1 MRNSPPGHSN
11 RWAGVTRLSAV
22 PKLVDHAQRR
32 AELLAAACRVVRLR
46 GIEGTTTRAIA
57 DEAGC
62 SLSVLAHFLGGKDDI
77 LVAAQQAVSD
87 RLVERAV
94 RTGGDRVG
102 LDALGAVLY
111 AVLPLDEER
120 AADAQV
126 STAFAGA
133 ALSHPRLAEGRRAA
147 HQSIRDHL
155 RVRLREARER
165 GELRPGVSDEDAI
178 DEFIVLVEGSTLL
191 TLVEGR
197 GEGLARLAA
206 AFLDHL
212 RHPAPVGS

>member
-1 MRNSPPGHSN
+1 M
-11 RWAGVTRLSAV
+11 LSAV
-22 PKLVDHAQRR
+22 PKLVDHGQRR

-62 SLSVLAHFLGGKDDI
+62 SLSVLAHFLGGKEDI
-77 LVAAQQAVSD
+77 LVAAQQRVSD

-102 LDALGAVLY
+102 LDALGAVLH

-120 AADAQV
+120 AADAHV

-133 ALSHPRLAEGRRAA
+133 ALSHPRLAEARRAA
-147 HQSIRDHL
+147 HRRIREHL
-155 RVRLREARER
+155 EARLREAREL
-165 GELRPGVSDEDAI
+165 GELRPGVSDEEAI
-178 DEFIVLVEGSTLL
+178 DDFFVLVEGSTLL
-191 TLVEGR
+191 SLVEGR
-197 GEGLARLAA
+197 GERLSRLAA
-206 AFLDHL
+206 TFLDQL
-212 RHPAPVGS
+212 RRPAPVG